1 MKKNYFLTAVA
12 AVLTMSAYGQV
23 NPRDIYR
30 DGQGLEFT
38 FDIDNWYVSYEDS
51 DEYSW
56 ILTAGQEAVGNVVI
70 PNEIQG
76 EKVRIIGAGAFRN
89 WDEMAGVNPNL
100 TSITIPDNVEI
111 IQMAAFLGCANLKKI
126 DLNKVR
132 RIDYA
137 TFVNCTG
144 LEEIH
149 IRVPAATMK
158 FGWTVFNMMT
168 EEGGFGTDVI
178 PATIYVPKGELQNYI
193 GKYANPYS
201 DPEDPMTWED
211 NVLYE
216 FYKAGRLKEEGDGPV
231 EPQTKGDVNGDD
243 VIDVEDVNGVIN
255 MILNISNKADTAD
268 LNGDGVVDVEDVNAL
283 INVILKVK

>member
-1 MKKNYFLTAVA
+1 MKKLALLLALIMALCAAVA
-12 AVLTMSAYGQV
+12 LAETLYG
-23 NPRDIYR
+23 
-30 DGQGLEFT
+30 
-38 FDIDNWYVSYEDS
+38 S
-51 DEYSW
+51 
-56 ILTAGQEAVGNVVI
+56 EALCAEAMNRRAETLG
-70 PNEIQG
+70 
-76 EKVRIIGAGAFRN
+76 
-89 WDEMAGVNPNL
+89 MAN
-100 TSITIPDNVEI
+100 T
-111 IQMAAFLGCANLKKI
+111 
-126 DLNKVR
+126 R
-132 RIDYA
+132 
-137 TFVNCTG
+137 FVNCTG

-255 MILNISNKADTAD
+255 MILNISNKGDAAD
-268 LNGDGVVDVEDVNAL
+268 LNGDGVVDVEDVNAI
-283 INVILKVK
+283 INIILKVK